1 MKKLIFA
8 MMVLLSTAFLGSCA
22 MNSTPYGTTY
32 IEGRPGFTGYT
43 VGEGSYNISNGY
55 GPEFWNPGY
64 GGVGGYNQ
72 RAWVT
77 HGYYGGYRGTHVGG
91 FRR

>member
-8 MMVLLSTAFLGSCA
+8 AMVLSSTALISSCA
-22 MNSTPYGTTY
+22 MNSSPYGTTDF
-32 IEGRPGFTGYT
+32 EVPSGFTGYT

-55 GPEFWNPGY
+55 GPEFWTPGY
-64 GGVGGYNQ
+64 GGSAGFNQ
-72 RAWVT
+72 RAWVSNMAM
-77 HGYYGGYRGTHVGG
+77 GGSHIGG